1 VAAAVDVIRDH
12 QDKRSVGM
20 TDQKQNNILGI
31 LQILTMLIGI
41 AAVLFTFG
49 GKTEQ
54 LDRARTDLDKLATVV
69 NDLARAQASAA
80 VADATHSKTLEDI
93 QRRLENLERTIK

>member
-1 VAAAVDVIRDH
+1 MNPKINVV
-12 QDKRSVGM
+12 
-20 TDQKQNNILGI
+20 GI
-31 LQILTMLIGI
+31 LQIVTMLVGI
-41 AAVLFTFG
+41 ATLLFAFG

-54 LDRARTDLDKLATVV
+54 LDRVRTDLDKLAVVV

-80 VADATHSKTLEDI
+80 VADAMHSKTLEDI

>member
-1 VAAAVDVIRDH
+1 MNP
-12 QDKRSVGM
+12 K
-20 TDQKQNNILGI
+20 NNVVGI
-31 LQILTMLIGI
+31 LQIVTMLIGI
-41 AAVLFTFG
+41 ATLLFAFG

-54 LDRARTDLDKLATVV
+54 LDRVRTDLDKLAVVV

-80 VADATHSKTLEDI
+80 VADAMHSKTLEDI

>member
-1 VAAAVDVIRDH
+1 MNPKSNVV
-12 QDKRSVGM
+12 
-20 TDQKQNNILGI
+20 GI
-31 LQILTMLIGI
+31 LQIVTMLIGI
-41 AAVLFTFG
+41 ATLLFAFG

-54 LDRARTDLDKLATVV
+54 LDRVRTDLDKLGVVV

-80 VADATHSKTLEDI
+80 VADAMHSKTLEDI

>member
-1 VAAAVDVIRDH
+1 MGVTKPVNV
-12 QDKRSVGM
+12 V
-20 TDQKQNNILGI
+20 GI
-31 LQILTMLIGI
+31 LQIVTMLVGI
-41 AAVLFTFG
+41 ATILFAFG

-54 LDRARTDLDKLATVV
+54 LNRAQTDIDKLALVV

-93 QRRLENLERTIK
+93 QRRLESLERSIK